1 MRNMSFALTEQQVL
15 DRIKG
20 VTRRM
25 GWLMLQP
32 GHLVQP
38 VRKGMGLQPGEKIVR
53 LGPPIRI
60 VSAHREP
67 LRKMLDDIGYGSR
80 ECVLEGF
87 VKMHPV
93 DFVEMFCK
101 THRGCAPQTIIT
113 RIEFSYTT

>member
-15 DRIKG
+15 QRTKI

-25 GWLMLQP
+25 GWLMLRT

-38 VRKGMGLQPGEKIVR
+38 VRKGMGLRTGEKIVR
-53 LGPPIRI
+53 LGGPVRV
-60 VSAHREP
+60 VSVRREP
-67 LRKMLDDIGYGSR
+67 LRQMLDDMGYGSR

-101 THRGCAPQTIIT
+101 THHGCTPATIIT
-113 RIEFSYTT
+113 RIEFAYTT

>member
-15 DRIKG
+15 QRTKS
-20 VTRRM
+20 VTRRL

-38 VRKGMGLQPGEKIVR
+38 VLKGMGLKPGEKIVR
-53 LGPPIRI
+53 LGSPIHI
-60 VSAHREP
+60 VSARREP
-67 LRKMLDDIGYGSR
+67 LRRMLDDMGYGSR

-101 THRGCAPQTIIT
+101 THRNCTQNAIIT
-113 RIEFSYTT
+113 RIEFAYTT